1 MISSNQ
7 GRSNFRELIPP
18 VDESRIAPFDAGLF
32 DARAKVPVKAGD
44 RIEQGPPAMLLY
56 KPFVD
61 DTALG
66 PLVITWDAFQ
76 PHHQDSLRSASKP
89 WGEKLPIQYQGEA
102 SRWERIRRL
111 ASIEKIAIF
120 PFAGRLGLVRRVRQ
134 EESGVSTTGAGAD
147 DSNCRLEVD
156 VDVQVVD
163 GEDVPYVSIILTLV
177 ATKDIAVG
185 EVLKMDLKS
194 GGTMYDK
201 ELLKS
206 KVRETGP
213 LHHSLS

>member
-1 MISSNQ
+1 
-7 GRSNFRELIPP
+7 
-18 VDESRIAPFDAGLF
+18 
-32 DARAKVPVKAGD
+32 
-44 RIEQGPPAMLLY
+44 
-56 KPFVD
+56 
-61 DTALG
+61 
-66 PLVITWDAFQ
+66 
-76 PHHQDSLRSASKP
+76 
-89 WGEKLPIQYQGEA
+89 
-102 SRWERIRRL
+102 L

-156 VDVQVVD
+156 VDVQVA
-163 GEDVPYVSIILTLV
+163 GRGDVRYVSIVLTLV

-194 GGTMYDK
+194 GGTMYEK

-206 KVRETGP
+206 KVRETGH